1 MHIRFD
7 GYEIGCTH
15 DDDVYITRYEPGE
28 TAVDDNDTPRIGR
41 DGVMPGTD
49 YLRGTQWLFELGAH
63 RQGDTSGVLNR
74 FGELEARWKAWA
86 NRTKGQAVLEYRTS
100 HDKGWYRIYGRPR
113 QYLPPVPG
121 VLTQQGR
128 GNAQIAF
135 QQLDPLHYSSD
146 LESTTLGVAA
156 GASGGLRAPIR
167 VPIRVARTGGT
178 LARHAVN
185 NGSADAPVTL
195 RFDGPVRDPEVRLQ
209 GGWRFTIRG
218 SLEWDEYLVIDPMN
232 RTATVYSTTS
242 KRTRTAYTM
251 IANGSRFTDLLLPP
265 GQNSLQFTAIDDT
278 YTAQVTAS
286 WPHTSISMQ

>member
-15 DDDVYITRYEPGE
+15 DDDVYITQYETGE
-28 TAVDDNDTPRIGR
+28 MAVDDHDSPRLGR

-49 YLRGTQWLFELGAH
+49 YLRGAQWLFELSTH
-63 RQGDTSGVLNR
+63 RQDGTSGVLGQ
-74 FGELEARWKAWA
+74 FGELERRWKAWA
-86 NRTKGQAVLEYRTS
+86 NRSNGAAVLEYQSS
-100 HDKGWYRIYGRPR
+100 HDAPWHKIYGRPR
-113 QYLPPVPG
+113 QYLPPTVG
-121 VLTQQGR
+121 GLTKQGR
-128 GNAQIAF
+128 GKAQIAF
-135 QQLDPLHYSSD
+135 QQLDPLHYSVD
-146 LESTTLGVAA
+146 EDTTSIGVAP
-156 GASGGLRAPIR
+156 GASGGLVARIR

-178 LARHAVN
+178 LDRHAVN

-209 GGWRFTIRG
+209 GDWRFTIRG

-242 KRTRTAYTM
+242 NRTRTAYTM
-251 IANGSRFTDLLLPP
+251 IANGSRFSDLLLPP

-278 YTAQVTAS
+278 YTASVTAS